1 MHPLAH
7 YAAHLHLYFS
17 WQLLAAPIIPM
28 PPSQANKSSKSSPK
42 GGTAITKNK
51 QPPKRNI
58 PSPSSSSDSGD
69 DSSAA
74 SDSGDDSSSSSDDDA
89 SSSASSSASDSDN
102 PILAKIRDFM
112 DRHQDLFWQLSELA
126 TCPLPCGDV
135 AIDKVNEEDRG
146 DLDFSQNPVYSIFF
160 LGSDDD
166 FPAIL
171 IFNDVDL
178 DQCPIFYIDPESEDR
193 PVCIGN
199 FRKYMETL
207 LLHYRDLD
215 SKTLGKIKN
224 AISRSSIK
232 RSLAE
237 LNANFSTRL
246 HKSYAKITYKN
257 SSGEP
262 CLHLAPTS

>member
-1 MHPLAH
+1 
-7 YAAHLHLYFS
+7 
-17 WQLLAAPIIPM
+17 M
-28 PPSQANKSSKSSPK
+28 PPSQANKSSKS
-42 GGTAITKNK
+42 GTAIKKNK

-58 PSPSSSSDSGD
+58 PSPSVSSDSGD

-74 SDSGDDSSSSSDDDA
+74 SDSGDDSSAASDDD
-89 SSSASSSASDSDN
+89 SSSSTSSSASDNDD
-102 PILAKIRDFM
+102 PIMTKIRDFM
-112 DRHQDLFWQLSELA
+112 DRHQDLFWQLSELN

-135 AIDKVNEEDRG
+135 AIDKVNEEDYD

-160 LGSDDD
+160 LGSDD

-178 DQCPIFYIDPESEDR
+178 DQCPIFHIDLESEDR

-224 AISRSSIK
+224 PISRSSIK

-237 LNANFSTRL
+237 LNANFSSRL
-246 HKSYAKITYKN
+246 HKSFAEITYKN

-262 CLHLAPTS
+262 CLHLAPSS